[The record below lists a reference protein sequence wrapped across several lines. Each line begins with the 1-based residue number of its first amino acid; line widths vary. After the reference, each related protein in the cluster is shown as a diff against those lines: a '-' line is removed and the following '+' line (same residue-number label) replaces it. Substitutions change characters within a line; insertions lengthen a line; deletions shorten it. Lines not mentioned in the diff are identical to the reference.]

1 MGKSWIRSWQVCNI
15 YQILGGKL
23 ISNIITE
30 NMAATEKI
38 REIQKLMSRFPD
50 DKVAISLIVSDKFKG
65 YRVCGHKSLSDF
77 VTSKLSTSSKS
88 SASPSWNMNDS
99 KYSDTVIYPYL
110 SKPFEKLSRDEMRQL
125 LSVIIRAEQNRFG
138 RK

>member
-1 MGKSWIRSWQVCNI
+1 M
-15 YQILGGKL
+15 

-110 SKPFEKLSRDEMRQL
+110 SKPFEKLSRDEMCQL